1 MLRRVQRRVVDPEAD
16 SSDAESS
23 SSSDDDSNDDDW
35 SEGRDER
42 VSGEHG
48 QEV

>member
-1 MLRRVQRRVVDPEAD
+1 MLHRVQRCVVDPEAD
-16 SSDAESS
+16 SSDAESL